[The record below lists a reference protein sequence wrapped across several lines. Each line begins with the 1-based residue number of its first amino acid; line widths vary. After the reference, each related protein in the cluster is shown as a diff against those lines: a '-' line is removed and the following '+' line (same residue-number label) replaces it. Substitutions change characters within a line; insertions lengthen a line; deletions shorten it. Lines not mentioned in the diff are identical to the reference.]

1 MHPQCGFSHAIRT
14 TKRAVNMHLTRA
26 IAGVLEYALSA
37 EFQSFDTP
45 EHQAVVAEFLE
56 KS

>member
-1 MHPQCGFSHAIRT
+1 
-14 TKRAVNMHLTRA
+14 MHLTRA
-26 IAGVLEYALSA
+26 MAGVLEYALSA

-45 EHQAVVAEFLE
+45 EHQAVVAKFLQ